1 MRIGFD
7 VSQTGANKA
16 GCGYMAYSL
25 IRQLTAMDRENDYIL
40 YSNFGPDFWDP
51 DHAQGTFNGRLENAR
66 SSNGRTANIERR
78 FTNFSHPRSKAF
90 WSGPAAD
97 YEEKLGRPDL
107 VHSNNYYCPDGL
119 HKARLVYSLYD
130 LAFLEHPEYTT
141 EANRLVCFNGV
152 FEASLRADALIAISE
167 YTRQHF
173 LALFPHFPAEKVYH
187 VPLASR
193 FSSSVGGQA
202 GSLRSNLSMVGGQA
216 GSLRSNEYWLSVAT
230 LEPRK
235 NLRRL
240 LQTYAALKHSRQT
253 RLPLVM
259 AGGKGWLEDD
269 LRDYIQELDLQN
281 DVHLT
286 GYVDDPTLQWLYQ
299 NCFAFVYPSLFEG
312 FGLPV
317 VEAMSLGA
325 AVITSNSTSLPEV
338 CGDAAVLIDP
348 TDTDALAQAMHHL
361 ENDVSLRERLQQKAL
376 GQAAKFSWEE
386 SAERVLGVYSAVYYA
401 HRH

>member
-16 GCGYMAYSL
+16 GCGYMAHSL
-25 IRQLTAMDRENDYIL
+25 IQTLSQIDQENHYIL

-51 DHAQGTFNGRLENAR
+51 DHAQGTFNGRA
-66 SSNGRTANIERR
+66 ANLERR
-78 FTNFSHPRSKAF
+78 FANFSHHRSKAF
-90 WSGPAAD
+90 WDHPPPNF
-97 YEEKLGRPDL
+97 EEKLGRPDII
-107 VHSNNYYCPDGL
+107 HSNNYYCPTGL
-119 HKARLVYSLYD
+119 NNTRLIYSLYD

-152 FEASLRADALIAISE
+152 FEASLQADAIIAISQ

-173 LALFPHFPAEKVYH
+173 LAFFPHYPPENVH
-187 VPLASR
+187 VVPLASR
-193 FSSSVGGQA
+193 FQNGSPAATKPTNLVVSSNQ
-202 GSLRSNLSMVGGQA
+202 
-216 GSLRSNEYWLSVAT
+216 YWLSVAT

-240 LQTYAALKHSRQT
+240 LQAYAALRNGRET
-253 RLPLVM
+253 DLPLVM
-259 AGGKGWLEDD
+259 AGGKGWLEDG
-269 LRDYIQELDLQN
+269 LRDYIQELGIEQ

-286 GYVDDPTLQWLYQ
+286 GYVNDEFLQWLYK

-325 AVITSNSTSLPEV
+325 AVITSNITSLPEV
-338 CGDAAVLIDP
+338 CGDAAILIGPNDVNALAE
-348 TDTDALAQAMHHL
+348 TMKRLENDSTLREQQQKKSLAQA
-361 ENDVSLRERLQQKAL
+361 K
-376 GQAAKFSWEE
+376 KYSWKK
-386 SAERVLGVYSAVYYA
+386 SAEQVLKIYLESSL
-401 HRH
+401 